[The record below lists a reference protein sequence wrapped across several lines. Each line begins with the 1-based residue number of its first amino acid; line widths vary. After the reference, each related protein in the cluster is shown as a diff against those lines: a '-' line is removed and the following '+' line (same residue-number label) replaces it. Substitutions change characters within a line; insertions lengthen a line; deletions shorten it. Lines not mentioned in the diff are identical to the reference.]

1 MLPMCGHIGARF
13 IQMNML
19 VYTIDSGYRDE
30 VVVLSVW
37 RTLFSQFDFVTLE
50 MIDASNHFSVRRNDV
65 HVFFDLGRIGHWPL
79 PRCKNSEN

>member
-19 VYTIDSGYRDE
+19 VYTIDPGYRDE

-65 HVFFDLGRIGHWPL
+65 HVFFDLGRIQHLPL
-79 PRCKNSEN
+79 IAFQNSES